1 MTVSFRV
8 ASWAVVVVGGGGGG
22 GRGSFPAGG
31 GGGGGGAAFLTT
43 GMVALVFWGLL
54 HLYQAAQIFIFRFK
68 VLFFL
73 FH

>member
-1 MTVSFRV
+1 MGGGEGVGFPARV
-8 ASWAVVVVGGGGGG
+8 A
-22 GRGSFPAGG
+22 
-31 GGGGGGAAFLTT
+31 GGGGGAAFLTT

-73 FH
+73 VLYNLLKILSAASTGAGR